1 MENVF
6 EEDIRNCID
15 VLKKGGLILY
25 PTDTIWGIGCDATNA
40 EAVKRVYELR
50 QRADNKAMIVLVD
63 DASLLERYMHEVP
76 EMAYQLIEVADKPLT
91 IVYDDAKNIATNL
104 LGDNNSVGIRVTSE
118 RFSKELCRRFR
129 RPVVS
134 TSANISGKPSALNF
148 LEISQEIKDGV
159 DYIVKY
165 RQDDESEHKASSV
178 IMLGADGSIKI
189 LRQ

>member
-1 MENVF
+1 MNDRQMENAF
-6 EEDIRNCID
+6 EEDIRNCIEI
-15 VLKKGGLILY
+15 LKKGGLILY

-40 EAVKRVYELR
+40 EAVKRVYELK

-63 DASLLERYMHEVP
+63 DASVLDRYMHEVP

-91 IVYDDAKNIATNL
+91 IVYDGAKNIAANL

-134 TSANISGKPSALNF
+134 TSANI
-148 LEISQEIKDGV
+148 
-159 DYIVKY
+159 
-165 RQDDESEHKASSV
+165 
-178 IMLGADGSIKI
+178 
-189 LRQ
+189 